1 MSLQLPIISVV
12 TPTFNR
18 KEELVYLFNSMK
30 KQTLDPKFFEMI
42 ISDDGS
48 TDGTEEYVKNLEN
61 KFQFNLSYVS
71 QKNLG
76 PGSARNNGVKN
87 SKGELIVFIDSDCE
101 ADSNWLEIIF
111 SAYKKHEFDAF
122 GGPDEARDNFLPIQ
136 VAINFSMT
144 SFLTTGGIRGHNKN
158 MISKFYP
165 RSHNMGVKKTLF
177 EKIGGFGS
185 LRHGQDIE
193 LSNRIINEQAVVKLL
208 DNAIVYHRRRTTLL
222 KFFRQVFNW
231 GVARVN
237 LAKID
242 RKMLQI
248 VHFLPSTA
256 TAIFF
261 FSIIGI
267 FFYPNI
273 FISLM
278 YLYFMILSAICI
290 YGGLKTHNIK
300 VSFNLFLVIPL
311 QIMGYGLGFIL
322 AFIKRFI
329 FGHSSFTGFEKK
341 YY

>member
-1 MSLQLPIISVV
+1 MSLQLPLISVV

-18 KEELVYLFNSMK
+18 KEELVHLFNSMK

-48 TDGTEEYVKNLEN
+48 TDGTDEYVKNLKN
-61 KFQFNLSYVS
+61 KFKFNLSYVS

-101 ADSNWLEIIF
+101 ADSNWLKIIF
-111 SAYKKHEFDAF
+111 NAYKKNEFDAF
-122 GGPDEARDNFLPIQ
+122 GGPDEARGNFLPIQ
-136 VAINFSMT
+136 IAINFSMT
-144 SFLTTGGIRGHNKN
+144 SFLTTGGIRGHNKK

-237 LAKID
+237 LAKMD
-242 RKMLQI
+242 RNMLQI
-248 VHFLPSTA
+248 VHFLPSIA
-256 TAIFF
+256 TSIFF
-261 FSIIGI
+261 FSIFGI

-273 FISLM
+273 FISLV

-290 YGGLKTHNIK
+290 YGGLKTNNIK
-300 VSFNLFLVIPL
+300 VLFNLFLVIPF
-311 QIMGYGLGFIL
+311 QILGYGLGFIL

-329 FGHSSFTGFEKK
+329 FGQSSFTGFEKK

>member
-1 MSLQLPIISVV
+1 MSYQLPLISVV

-18 KEELVYLFNSMK
+18 KDELVYLFESMR
-30 KQTLDPKFFEMI
+30 KQTLNSKYFEMI

-48 TDGTEEYVKNLEN
+48 TDGTEEYVKSLEN
-61 KFQFNLSYVS
+61 KFHFKLSYVS

-101 ADSNWLEIIF
+101 ADSKWLEIIF
-111 SAYKKHEFDAF
+111 NAYKNNEFDAF
-122 GGPDEARDNFLPIQ
+122 GGPDKARDNFLPIQ
-136 VAINFSMT
+136 IAINFSMT

-158 MISKFYP
+158 MISKFFP
-165 RSHNMGVKKTLF
+165 RSHNMGVKKALF

-193 LSNRIINEQAVVKLL
+193 LSNRIINDQAVVKLL
-208 DNAIVYHRRRTTLL
+208 DNAIVYHRRRTTLM

-237 LAKID
+237 LAKMD
-242 RKMLQI
+242 RNMLQM
-248 VHFLPSTA
+248 VHFLPSTV

-261 FSIIGI
+261 LSIFGI

-273 FISLM
+273 FISFM
-278 YLYFMILSAICI
+278 YLYFLILSIICI
-290 YGGLKTHNIK
+290 YGGLKTQNIK
-300 VSFNLFLVIPL
+300 VLFNLFLVIPL
-311 QIMGYGLGFIL
+311 QILGYGLGFIL

-329 FGHSSFTGFEKK
+329 FGQSSFTGFEKK

>member
-18 KEELVYLFNSMK
+18 KEELVQLFNSMK
-30 KQTLDPKFFEMI
+30 RQTLDPKFFEMI

-48 TDGTEEYVKNLEN
+48 TDGTEEYVKSLEN

-111 SAYKKHEFDAF
+111 NAYENNEFDAF
-122 GGPDEARDNFLPIQ
+122 GGPDEAKDNFLPIQ
-136 VAINFSMT
+136 IAINFSMT

-158 MISKFYP
+158 MISKFFP

-193 LSNRIINEQAVVKLL
+193 LSNRIINQQAVVKLL
-208 DNAIVYHRRRTTLL
+208 DNVIVYHRRRTTLF

-242 RKMLQI
+242 RKMLRV

-256 TAIFF
+256 TVIFF
-261 FSIIGI
+261 ISIFGI
-267 FFYPNI
+267 YYYPNI
-273 FISLM
+273 FIPSI
-278 YLYFMILSAICI
+278 YFYFLILSIICI
-290 YGGLKTHNIK
+290 YGGLRTKNIK
-300 VSFNLFLVIPL
+300 VLLYLFLVIPF
-311 QIMGYGLGFIL
+311 QILGYGLGFFL

-329 FGHSSFTGFEKK
+329 FGQSSFIGFEKK

>member
-1 MSLQLPIISVV
+1 MSLQLPVISVV

-18 KEELVYLFNSMK
+18 KEELAHLFNSMK

-71 QKNLG
+71 QENLG
-76 PGSARNNGVKN
+76 PGFARNNGVKN

-101 ADSNWLEIIF
+101 ADSNWLKIIF
-111 SAYKKHEFDAF
+111 DAYKKNEFDAF

-136 VAINFSMT
+136 IAINFSMT

-158 MISKFYP
+158 MISKFFP

-242 RKMLQI
+242 GNMLQI

-261 FSIIGI
+261 LSIFGVL
-267 FFYPNI
+267 FYPSI
-273 FISLM
+273 FIPIM
-278 YLYFMILSAICI
+278 YFYFLTLSIMCI
-290 YGGLKTHNIK
+290 YGGMKTYNIK
-300 VSFNLFLVIPL
+300 VLFNLFLVIPF
-311 QIMGYGLGFIL
+311 QILGYGLGFIL
-322 AFIKRFI
+322 AYIKRFI
-329 FGHSSFTGFEKK
+329 FGQSTFTGFEKK

>member
-1 MSLQLPIISVV
+1 MSLQKPLISVV

-18 KEELVYLFNSMK
+18 KDELVYLFNSME

-48 TDGTEEYVKNLEN
+48 TDGTGEYVKNLEN
-61 KFQFNLSYVS
+61 KFPFNLSYVS
-71 QKNLG
+71 QENLG
-76 PGSARNNGVKN
+76 PGFARNNGVKN

-101 ADSNWLEIIF
+101 ADSNWLKIIF
-111 SAYKKHEFDAF
+111 NAYKKNEFDAF

-136 VAINFSMT
+136 IAINFSMT

-158 MISKFYP
+158 MISKFFP

-193 LSNRIINEQAVVKLL
+193 LSNRIINEHAVVKLL

-242 RKMLQI
+242 SKMLQV
-248 VHFLPSTA
+248 VHFLPFFGFLIS
-256 TAIFF
+256 ILSLIFSFF
-261 FSIIGI
+261 FPLI
-267 FFYPNI
+267 FVPI
-273 FISLM
+273 LV
-278 YLYFMILSAICI
+278 ILSCSLLILCAF
-290 YGGLKTHNIK
+290 GGLKTKSIK
-300 VSFNLFLVIPL
+300 VMLYLTLIIPC
-311 QIMGYGLGFIL
+311 QVFGYGLGFFL
-322 AFIKRFI
+322 AFTKRYI
-329 FGHSSFTGFEKK
+329 LGQASFTGFEKK

>member
-18 KEELVYLFNSMK
+18 KEELAYLFNSMK

-111 SAYKKHEFDAF
+111 SAYKKNEFDAF

-136 VAINFSMT
+136 IAINFSMT

-237 LAKID
+237 LAKMD

>member
-1 MSLQLPIISVV
+1 MSYQLPVISVI

-18 KEELVYLFNSMK
+18 KDELVYLFDSIK
-30 KQTLDPKFFEMI
+30 KQTLDPKYFEMI

-48 TDGTEEYVKNLEN
+48 TDGTKEYIKSIQNE
-61 KFQFNLSYVS
+61 FQFSLSCVS

-101 ADSNWLEIIF
+101 ADSNWLEIIYD
-111 SAYKKHEFDAF
+111 AYIKNEFDAF

-136 VAINFSMT
+136 IAINFSMT

-158 MISKFYP
+158 MISKFFP
-165 RSHNMGVKKTLF
+165 RSHNMGVKKKLF
-177 EKIGGFGS
+177 EKIGGFGH

-193 LSNRIINEQAVVKLL
+193 LSNRIINENAIVKLL
-208 DNAIVYHRRRTTLL
+208 KNAVVYHRRRTTLL

-242 RKMLQI
+242 RKMLQT
-248 VHFLPSTA
+248 VHFLPS
-256 TAIFF
+256 FGF
-261 FSIIGI
+261 LVS
-267 FFYPNI
+267 
-273 FISLM
+273 
-278 YLYFMILSAICI
+278 ILSLICSFLFPSI
-290 YGGLKTHNIK
+290 FLPILVILLSSHFILCAFGGLKTRSIK
-300 VSFNLFLVIPL
+300 VMLYLTLIIPC
-311 QIMGYGLGFIL
+311 QVFGYGLGFFW

-329 FGHSSFTGFEKK
+329 FNQASFTGFEKK

>member
-18 KEELVYLFNSMK
+18 KEELAHLFNSMK

-61 KFQFNLSYVS
+61 KFQFKLSYVS
-71 QKNLG
+71 QENLG
-76 PGSARNNGVKN
+76 PGFARNNGVKN

-101 ADSNWLEIIF
+101 ADSNWLKIIF
-111 SAYKKHEFDAF
+111 NAYKKNEFDAF

-136 VAINFSMT
+136 IAINFSMT

-158 MISKFYP
+158 MISKFFP

-237 LAKID
+237 LAKMD
-242 RKMLQI
+242 RNMLQI

-261 FSIIGI
+261 LSIFGVL
-267 FFYPNI
+267 FYPSI
-273 FISLM
+273 FIPIM
-278 YLYFMILSAICI
+278 YFYFLTLSIMCI
-290 YGGLKTHNIK
+290 YGGMKTYNIK
-300 VSFNLFLVIPL
+300 VLFNLFLVIPF
-311 QIMGYGLGFIL
+311 QILGYGLGFIL

-329 FGHSSFTGFEKK
+329 FGQSTFTGFEKK

>member
-1 MSLQLPIISVV
+1 MSLQLPLISVV

-18 KEELVYLFNSMK
+18 KEELVHLFNSMK

-48 TDGTEEYVKNLEN
+48 TDGTDEYVKNLKN

-101 ADSNWLEIIF
+101 ADSNWLKIIF
-111 SAYKKHEFDAF
+111 NAYKKNEFDAF
-122 GGPDEARDNFLPIQ
+122 GGPDEARGNFLPIQ
-136 VAINFSMT
+136 IAINFSMT
-144 SFLTTGGIRGHNKN
+144 SFLTTGGIRGHNKK

-237 LAKID
+237 LAKMD
-242 RKMLQI
+242 RNMLQI
-248 VHFLPSTA
+248 VHFLPSIA
-256 TAIFF
+256 TSIFF
-261 FSIIGI
+261 FSIFGI

-273 FISLM
+273 FISLV

-290 YGGLKTHNIK
+290 YGGLKTNNIK
-300 VSFNLFLVIPL
+300 VLFNLFLVIPF
-311 QIMGYGLGFIL
+311 QILGYGLGFIL

-329 FGHSSFTGFEKK
+329 FGQSSFTGFEKK

>member
-1 MSLQLPIISVV
+1 MSLQLPVISVV

-18 KEELVYLFNSMK
+18 KEELAHLFNSMK

-61 KFQFNLSYVS
+61 KFQFKLSYVS
-71 QKNLG
+71 QENLG
-76 PGSARNNGVKN
+76 PGFARNNGVKN

-101 ADSNWLEIIF
+101 ADSNWLKIIF
-111 SAYKKHEFDAF
+111 DAYKKNEFDAF

-136 VAINFSMT
+136 IAINFSMT

-158 MISKFYP
+158 MISKFFP

-237 LAKID
+237 LAKMD
-242 RKMLQI
+242 RNMLQI

-261 FSIIGI
+261 FSIFGV
-267 FFYPNI
+267 FFYPSI
-273 FISLM
+273 FIPIM
-278 YLYFMILSAICI
+278 YFYFLTLSIMCI
-290 YGGLKTHNIK
+290 YGGMKTYNIK
-300 VSFNLFLVIPL
+300 VLFNLFLVIPF
-311 QIMGYGLGFIL
+311 QILGYGLGFIL

-329 FGHSSFTGFEKK
+329 FGQSTFTGFEKK

>member
-1 MSLQLPIISVV
+1 MSLQKPLISVV

-18 KEELVYLFNSMK
+18 KDELVHLFSSMK

-48 TDGTEEYVKNLEN
+48 TDGTEEYVKSLEN
-61 KFQFNLSYVS
+61 KFKFNLLYVS

-101 ADSNWLEIIF
+101 ADSNWLEVIF
-111 SAYKKHEFDAF
+111 NAYKNNDFDAF
-122 GGPDEARDNFLPIQ
+122 GGPDEAKDNFLPIQ
-136 VAINFSMT
+136 IAINFSMT

-158 MISKFYP
+158 MISKFFP
-165 RSHNMGVKKTLF
+165 RSHNMGVKKALF

-193 LSNRIINEQAVVKLL
+193 LSNRIINDQAIVKLL
-208 DNAIVYHRRRTTLL
+208 DNAVVYHRRRTTLF
-222 KFFRQVFNW
+222 KFFKQVFNW
-231 GVARVN
+231 GIARIN
-237 LAKID
+237 LGKID
-242 RKMLQI
+242 RNMLQI
-248 VHFLPSTA
+248 VHFLPSIA
-256 TAIFF
+256 TLISFISMF
-261 FSIIGI
+261 GI

-273 FISLM
+273 FIPFI
-278 YLYFMILSAICI
+278 YFYFLILSMVCI
-290 YGGLKTHNIK
+290 YGGLKTNNIK
-300 VSFNLFLVIPL
+300 VLFNLFLVIPS
-311 QIMGYGLGFIL
+311 QIIGYGLGFIF

-329 FGHSSFTGFEKK
+329 FRQSSFTGFKKK

>member
-1 MSLQLPIISVV
+1 MSLQLPVISVV

-18 KEELVYLFNSMK
+18 KEELAHLFNSMK

-61 KFQFNLSYVS
+61 KFQFKLSYVS
-71 QKNLG
+71 QENLG
-76 PGSARNNGVKN
+76 PGFARNNGVKN
-87 SKGELIVFIDSDCE
+87 SMGELIVFIDSDCE
-101 ADSNWLEIIF
+101 ADSNWLKIIF
-111 SAYKKHEFDAF
+111 NAYKKNEFDAF

-136 VAINFSMT
+136 IAINFSMT

-158 MISKFYP
+158 MISKFFP

-237 LAKID
+237 LAKMD
-242 RKMLQI
+242 KNMLQI

-261 FSIIGI
+261 LSIFGV
-267 FFYPNI
+267 FFYPSI
-273 FISLM
+273 FIPIM
-278 YLYFMILSAICI
+278 YFYFLTLSIMCI
-290 YGGLKTHNIK
+290 YGGMKTYNIK
-300 VSFNLFLVIPL
+300 VLFNLFLVIPF
-311 QIMGYGLGFIL
+311 QILGYGLGFIL

-329 FGHSSFTGFEKK
+329 FSQSTFTGFEKK